1 MATTVDPL
9 AALADRYQS
18 SGLCFTLGPVEFHA
32 CRRHNDD
39 SRVLAAVFN
48 LTELEP
54 PVVAEVTAAAERW
67 ARTTFVGWRPIE
79 IHPVS
84 ETLYVVVADDP
95 GGSRPAD
102 DGAAIR
108 PHTAARAVSLGV
120 QAARAAEF
128 LLAAGI
134 AVPAIP
140 PGLLRETVDEGLVIL
155 HAWLLPVLPWLLRL
169 GVSAATPAVIAA
181 PPETDAGG
189 PPAPRTAVF
198 AVATLVR
205 RLLEGWPP
213 ARRAGVARAAIAP
226 QLERVLAR
234 ATADSVSRRPP
245 GLREFAREFTDAG
258 PANRRNFIPAPRL
271 PVRRQRR
278 RLLTRPRRLLPTRPV
293 TEVGPPRVKPWMVAL
308 VTAAGIIAFLVLLP
322 RIGNPL
328 GPVEDIF
335 TEFRSAF
342 ADSEAPDA
350 NTASADRLLLV
361 PDFTGWQ
368 QSEVQLEAARL
379 DLELTVAEEIAP
391 DIDPGSVIRQEPAPG
406 SRVRTGATLTIVVGR
421 GEAEAFLI
429 AVQNRT
435 ALDARETLTELGFVV
450 VEVPGYDEDRP
461 AGIVLSQSPEPGQVL
476 PKGTQVV
483 IEVSRG
489 ARRLAIPSV
498 VGLPEADA
506 SRIITDL
513 GLNVAAEP
521 VTDAPVIR
529 QPGEVVAQQPG
540 AGSSVEPGATVVLR
554 IYTPEAITVPDLTG
568 FDLGQALQAIATAG
582 LAPGIV
588 QQTPGEVDQPLVVI
602 SQSPPPGS
610 PAARNTVV
618 NFQIG
623 PG

>member
-1 MATTVDPL
+1 M
-9 AALADRYQS
+9 
-18 SGLCFTLGPVEFHA
+18 
-32 CRRHNDD
+32 
-39 SRVLAAVFN
+39 
-48 LTELEP
+48 
-54 PVVAEVTAAAERW
+54 
-67 ARTTFVGWRPIE
+67 I
-79 IHPVS
+79 
-84 ETLYVVVADDP
+84 
-95 GGSRPAD
+95 
-102 DGAAIR
+102 
-108 PHTAARAVSLGV
+108 
-120 QAARAAEF
+120 
-128 LLAAGI
+128 
-134 AVPAIP
+134 
-140 PGLLRETVDEGLVIL
+140 
-155 HAWLLPVLPWLLRL
+155 
-169 GVSAATPAVIAA
+169 
-181 PPETDAGG
+181 
-189 PPAPRTAVF
+189 
-198 AVATLVR
+198 
-205 RLLEGWPP
+205 
-213 ARRAGVARAAIAP
+213 
-226 QLERVLAR
+226 
-234 ATADSVSRRPP
+234 
-245 GLREFAREFTDAG
+245 
-258 PANRRNFIPAPRL
+258 
-271 PVRRQRR
+271 
-278 RLLTRPRRLLPTRPV
+278 
-293 TEVGPPRVKPWMVAL
+293 AL

-322 RIGNPL
+322 RSGNPL

-335 TEFRSAF
+335 IEFRSAF
-342 ADSEAPDA
+342 ADPEAPDA

-361 PDFTGWQ
+361 PDFTGRQ

-391 DIDPGSVIRQEPAPG
+391 DIAPGSVIRQEPAPG

-435 ALDARETLTELGFVV
+435 ALDAREALTELGFVV

-554 IYTPEAITVPDLTG
+554 IYTPEAITVPNLTG
-568 FDLGQALQAIATAG
+568 LDLGQALQAIAAAG

-588 QQTPGEVDQPLVVI
+588 QQTPGEADQPLVVI

>member
-9 AALADRYQS
+9 ATLADRYDS
-18 SGLCFTLGPVEFHA
+18 HGFRFSLGPVEFHA
-32 CRRHNDD
+32 CRRCEDD
-39 SRVLAAVFN
+39 SPVLAAVLN

-67 ARTTFVGWRPIE
+67 PRAAFADWRPID

-84 ETLYVVVADDP
+84 ESLYVVVADDP
-95 GGSRPAD
+95 GGGRPTD
-102 DGAAIR
+102 DGEAIR
-108 PHTAARAVSLGV
+108 PHTAARAVNLGV

-140 PGLLRETVDEGLVIL
+140 PGLLRETLDEGLVIL

-169 GVSAATPAVIAA
+169 GASAAAPAAIAI
-181 PPETDAGG
+181 PPETDTGG

-205 RLLEGWPP
+205 RLLEGLPP

-226 QLERVLAR
+226 RLERILAR
-234 ATADSVSRRPP
+234 ATADSLSRRPP
-245 GLREFAREFTDAG
+245 GLREFARELTDAG
-258 PANRRNFIPAPRL
+258 PANRRNFVPAARR
-271 PVRRQRR
+271 PVQRRRR
-278 RLLTRPRRLLPTRPV
+278 RLLTRPRRLLPDRPV
-293 TEVGPPRVKPWMVAL
+293 TEVGPPRVKPWMIAL
-308 VTAAGIIAFLVLLP
+308 VTAAGIIAFLALLP

-328 GPVEDIF
+328 EPVEDIL

-342 ADSEAPDA
+342 TDPEEPDADS
-350 NTASADRLLLV
+350 ASADRLLLV
-361 PDFTGWQ
+361 PDFTGRQ

-391 DIDPGSVIRQEPAPG
+391 DIAPGSVIRQEPASG
-406 SRVRTGATLTIVVGR
+406 ARVRGGAALTIVVAR

-435 ALDARETLTELGFVV
+435 ALDAREALTELGFVV
-450 VEVPGYDEDRP
+450 VEVPGYDENRP
-461 AGIVLSQSPEPGQVL
+461 AGIVLSQSPEPGLVL

-498 VGLPEADA
+498 VGLPEEDA

-554 IYTPEAITVPDLTG
+554 IYAPDAITVPDLTG
-568 FDLGQALQAIATAG
+568 LDLGQALQAIAAAG

-588 QQTPGEVDQPLVVI
+588 QQTPGEADQPLVVI
-602 SQSPPPGS
+602 AQSPPSGS
-610 PAARNTVV
+610 PAARNTVID
-618 NFQIG
+618 FQIG
-623 PG
+623 PR

>member
-18 SGLCFTLGPVEFHA
+18 GGLRFTLGPVEFHA
-32 CRRHNDD
+32 CRRHDDD

-67 ARTTFVGWRPIE
+67 ARTTFAGWRPIE

-169 GVSAATPAVIAA
+169 GASAATPAAIAA

-234 ATADSVSRRPP
+234 ATADS
-245 GLREFAREFTDAG
+245 
-258 PANRRNFIPAPRL
+258 
-271 PVRRQRR
+271 
-278 RLLTRPRRLLPTRPV
+278 
-293 TEVGPPRVKPWMVAL
+293 EV
-308 VTAAGIIAFLVLLP
+308 
-322 RIGNPL
+322 
-328 GPVEDIF
+328 
-335 TEFRSAF
+335 
-342 ADSEAPDA
+342 PDA

-361 PDFTGWQ
+361 PDFTGRQ
-368 QSEVQLEAARL
+368 QSEVQTEAARL

-513 GLNVAAEP
+513 GLNVAADP

-554 IYTPEAITVPDLTG
+554 IYTPEVITVPDLTG
-568 FDLGQALQAIATAG
+568 IDLGQALQAIAAAG

-588 QQTPGEVDQPLVVI
+588 QQTPGEADQPLVVI